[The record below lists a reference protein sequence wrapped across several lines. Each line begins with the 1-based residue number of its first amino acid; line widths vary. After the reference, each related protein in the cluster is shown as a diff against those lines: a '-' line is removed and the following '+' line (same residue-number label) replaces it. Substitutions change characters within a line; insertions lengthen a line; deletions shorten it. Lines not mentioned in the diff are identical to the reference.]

1 MADLNINPEDL
12 SGNLGPFD
20 SGSTDIKSFLPFEGA
35 KLDYP
40 EVNTPSPV
48 DRAAPGNNLNSN
60 MYSVKDYITGLP
72 PYVSKTNNT
81 GKMTAQ
87 QKANA
92 IGSYVYN
99 NLNAYQDNN
108 AYAKM
113 QSYDPSSNGAH
124 RARYQ
129 AYGQETFDKV
139 GFNPLINNEALFNE
153 NTSTLDDLSRMF
165 TTSFFPLLGRG
176 VIANPKSYA
185 GLFTGDFGQDISE
198 ALAYEEYNSIGY
210 SSKGGLGAFINN
222 TLNSFAYT
230 AGILVEAA
238 AEEALVGAMIGSRG
252 GVQGAGVGAG
262 LGAGTGLLK
271 GLFQLPKALY
281 SMGKNGTTM
290 LNNLRNLDN
299 ISEARTAFNAAS
311 KTVGDFLNPVENI
324 TNNLLRTENGLTD
337 FNNLGNL
344 ARAKNNFASFYLD
357 VRNMNMALS
366 EARLEGGFVENNT
379 YKQLYDD
386 HYAKFGEA
394 PDNDKQRE
402 FRQTAKQAGADASL
416 YNSALIFYSN
426 KLVFPTIMKGSMLRN
441 MSKHYTEDII
451 DLGAGSKVILGKEG
465 FQAIQSNLKTSLK
478 ALKNPLTYGRTAAGY
493 FKANITEG
501 VQENLQDVIADY
513 TQRRYT
519 EAYNDPAKMT
529 YDYKKGLFKDALLK
543 QITPQG
549 FETFASGFVMGG
561 YSKVLSGG
569 YNLLSE
575 NYTKYVKDPKG
586 YDDYVKGRK
595 ETAESIA
602 TRLNSLYDNPGEFFK
617 TRYFNYGHQVLISKI
632 QDSEDT
638 TQKEMIDSTD
648 DSFITNLT
656 TALQTNTMHH
666 FVDNLQKIK
675 GLSPE
680 ELEKELKLAPGEG
693 QKAYERI
700 DTIIS
705 RAKRMQKRYDSM
717 NKLQSGIDLNNFK
730 EGTDEYRKAAL
741 FDEAFK
747 ISKAN
752 LIFFGESFDRN
763 LERIQNLSNEVLT
776 LTNNSQKIKAS
787 DVMALTSK
795 DRFLNE
801 MNILRTDIESLKN
814 VTDPR
819 AKKELL
825 VATEKLE
832 ALEKMQESFAALEP
846 AEFAL
851 KVANEITK
859 NLDESITDEELKQ
872 TIETKFS
879 EQAGLMAK
887 EIVDT
892 IKADTIDYLKKIID
906 NNVEY
911 DLFVSK
917 LNSQE
922 GINSIDSLVTSLI
935 DLHKLDT
942 ESAVLASAS
951 GILNDPQEFL
961 EHVNRNFTWMEDM
974 YRNRKEYFKDV
985 VNSSIEQKEQND
997 LLEKLAEKGIYID
1010 LEEFAAWIEDK
1021 TKIPTQFEDDINKRI
1036 ITQDTPLYREYASLF
1051 IQLANIQEEKPAGE
1065 KLDPDELLKERIAE
1079 EETKM
1084 QQELDEARK
1093 QYDNDLKEEIGY
1105 TEQELKDVVSEAV
1118 DVKGLE
1124 EEIETVSELL
1134 TEIGDLA
1141 YNEEE
1146 DFDTQAELIERAL
1159 NLGITQEAFEAQ
1171 INSIV
1176 SNKTKLKKA
1185 IDLYKADSNVD
1196 LLNTDQAKR
1205 FAFYRAAMLE
1215 LLTEKIEGIQ
1225 SQIDESGQ
1233 TPQADIEATEAKKKY
1248 DTTVKDI
1255 KERYK
1260 KIKDDLLTEYGKK
1273 GAKAKD
1279 VSTAKKYEKVSTTT
1293 PWYELPEDLRT
1304 QLEAEFQKYKK
1315 QKNIS
1320 KETDEGTL
1328 DLLRQKWLETQGP
1341 AIEAY
1346 NNTKAGEVDTE
1357 EEVTAE
1363 PPVLTFKATKPEELE
1378 KMNLEELK
1386 NLLADLQKIY
1396 NLKKYYDPKK
1406 KKLEALSKA
1415 QITKLN
1421 NEIKAL
1427 NGYIAYR
1434 RSIAGIAEPEQE
1446 VLDVIQ
1452 TLIKN
1457 ADENVELIKDSTGK
1471 LIGRR
1476 IKGIEYGEDQYAAR
1490 VTSEKERILKLI
1502 DPNYEAYLYDA
1513 LKPQKTTDKK
1523 TGKVVE
1529 SPSRMEIIYNR
1540 SLAKLSDDATN
1551 QDKVKSFIEQLKS
1564 SFVKSEIK
1572 KFGAEWK
1579 YKEIEKFFADKEF
1592 NYDNVYEIIS
1602 TLANRESSVTGTL
1615 IDTLAR
1621 DYLSGKLITK
1631 PKDMSES
1638 AFKNLKKTL
1647 DKILDRVKDGTYTIV
1662 PKDILLYDKDYVS
1675 EDGKKGLVGEIDLL
1689 LIDKDKNFYII
1700 DFKTGHS
1707 GVWKYFNAEPQTIDL
1722 TESYKWKYEDAPKV
1736 ADVDAVDWDELGYE
1750 SYEDFQAAYNGEL
1763 SSMSLIE
1770 TKGPDSIGTLKGRI
1784 RLYFKKGSKQKP
1796 ADLDVTFTKGSYTI
1810 KPDFSRKP
1818 DYATQLTFYRNLFNN
1833 LTDILPKK
1841 VRLLPFETKI
1851 NEDAYI
1857 ESLTLAAIADP
1868 ETGFLDIEPV
1878 AKVNEILPLKE
1889 LGEPEEDTEVDT
1901 EVDYEEYKPKS
1912 YDIDDN
1918 IGKTV
1923 LYQGEVGTLI
1933 KFQKGYGVET
1943 ATAVYHIDNG
1953 KETNILNLGMNT
1965 IKLKPGL
1972 FTNPVV
1978 NGDVYDI
1985 QEIDGST
1992 LIINDVEYKV
2002 QRNKKGGVKSL
2013 EYRINDAE
2021 IVKKNQEIQNI
2032 NDLIKT
2038 EVTDKLKGAS
2048 KAEKANLSQKSL
2060 AMSYK
2065 LDILN
2070 AQLEE
2075 LINTNKPVI
2084 TRNKDL
2090 IAAVQALPSSFN
2102 NSTDPEDE
2110 ENDVNDIKNKSD
2122 NSSAIEDMYEILQE
2136 NMPENFDK
2144 LITDIT
2150 SVTKTDLDNFV
2161 FYSKEVISKLED
2173 LKSLYEGKGTLTT
2186 NITREIEVFKQLL
2199 NYITNLDLTQNGKVR
2214 KTKVNKEKQERLQ
2227 QDVSK
2232 SFVQESEPGEAG
2244 AVPKQKAKRGRKQV
2258 NNTILQPLIFKLLQ
2272 ETASQVEEGGI
2283 NVEED
2288 LITRE
2293 EIVELFDKATPE
2305 TIDEIYFNTLDAIR
2319 KGVINLPNTKFI
2331 DNLKKEKEKEFSTK
2345 VTLKNISINDILLSK
2360 AKSDIWRV
2368 TEVLTDGVE
2377 IIKDITNETKFIST
2391 EDIAKSYLKY
2401 YKNMPIQEEPVVVDQ
2416 SDLDASNET
2425 AETIDDVLEDD
2436 QAKQDMVEQLSK
2448 LSKEERRA
2456 RLKKNNKCD

>member
-656 TALQTNTMHH
+656 TALQT
-666 FVDNLQKIK
+666 K
-675 GLSPE
+675 
-680 ELEKELKLAPGEG
+680 
-693 QKAYERI
+693 
-700 DTIIS
+700 
-705 RAKRMQKRYDSM
+705 
-717 NKLQSGIDLNNFK
+717 
-730 EGTDEYRKAAL
+730 
-741 FDEAFK
+741 FK

-859 NLDESITDEELKQ
+859 
-872 TIETKFS
+872 
-879 EQAGLMAK
+879 
-887 EIVDT
+887 
-892 IKADTIDYLKKIID
+892 
-906 NNVEY
+906 
-911 DLFVSK
+911 
-917 LNSQE
+917 
-922 GINSIDSLVTSLI
+922 
-935 DLHKLDT
+935 
-942 ESAVLASAS
+942 
-951 GILNDPQEFL
+951 
-961 EHVNRNFTWMEDM
+961 
-974 YRNRKEYFKDV
+974 
-985 VNSSIEQKEQND
+985 
-997 LLEKLAEKGIYID
+997 
-1010 LEEFAAWIEDK
+1010 
-1021 TKIPTQFEDDINKRI
+1021 
-1036 ITQDTPLYREYASLF
+1036 
-1051 IQLANIQEEKPAGE
+1051 
-1065 KLDPDELLKERIAE
+1065 
-1079 EETKM
+1079 
-1084 QQELDEARK
+1084 
-1093 QYDNDLKEEIGY
+1093 
-1105 TEQELKDVVSEAV
+1105 
-1118 DVKGLE
+1118 
-1124 EEIETVSELL
+1124 
-1134 TEIGDLA
+1134 
-1141 YNEEE
+1141 
-1146 DFDTQAELIERAL
+1146 
-1159 NLGITQEAFEAQ
+1159 
-1171 INSIV
+1171 
-1176 SNKTKLKKA
+1176 
-1185 IDLYKADSNVD
+1185 
-1196 LLNTDQAKR
+1196 
-1205 FAFYRAAMLE
+1205 FYR
-1215 LLTEKIEGIQ
+1215 Q
-1225 SQIDESGQ
+1225 FS
-1233 TPQADIEATEAKKKY
+1233 Y
-1248 DTTVKDI
+1248 
-1255 KERYK
+1255 
-1260 KIKDDLLTEYGKK
+1260 
-1273 GAKAKD
+1273 
-1279 VSTAKKYEKVSTTT
+1279 
-1293 PWYELPEDLRT
+1293 
-1304 QLEAEFQKYKK
+1304 
-1315 QKNIS
+1315 
-1320 KETDEGTL
+1320 
-1328 DLLRQKWLETQGP
+1328 
-1341 AIEAY
+1341 
-1346 NNTKAGEVDTE
+1346 
-1357 EEVTAE
+1357 
-1363 PPVLTFKATKPEELE
+1363 
-1378 KMNLEELK
+1378 
-1386 NLLADLQKIY
+1386 
-1396 NLKKYYDPKK
+1396 
-1406 KKLEALSKA
+1406 
-1415 QITKLN
+1415 
-1421 NEIKAL
+1421 
-1427 NGYIAYR
+1427 
-1434 RSIAGIAEPEQE
+1434 
-1446 VLDVIQ
+1446 
-1452 TLIKN
+1452 
-1457 ADENVELIKDSTGK
+1457 
-1471 LIGRR
+1471 
-1476 IKGIEYGEDQYAAR
+1476 
-1490 VTSEKERILKLI
+1490 
-1502 DPNYEAYLYDA
+1502 
-1513 LKPQKTTDKK
+1513 
-1523 TGKVVE
+1523 
-1529 SPSRMEIIYNR
+1529 
-1540 SLAKLSDDATN
+1540 
-1551 QDKVKSFIEQLKS
+1551 FI
-1564 SFVKSEIK
+1564 
-1572 KFGAEWK
+1572 
-1579 YKEIEKFFADKEF
+1579 
-1592 NYDNVYEIIS
+1592 N
-1602 TLANRESSVTGTL
+1602 
-1615 IDTLAR
+1615 
-1621 DYLSGKLITK
+1621 
-1631 PKDMSES
+1631 
-1638 AFKNLKKTL
+1638 
-1647 DKILDRVKDGTYTIV
+1647 
-1662 PKDILLYDKDYVS
+1662 
-1675 EDGKKGLVGEIDLL
+1675 
-1689 LIDKDKNFYII
+1689 
-1700 DFKTGHS
+1700 
-1707 GVWKYFNAEPQTIDL
+1707 
-1722 TESYKWKYEDAPKV
+1722 
-1736 ADVDAVDWDELGYE
+1736 
-1750 SYEDFQAAYNGEL
+1750 
-1763 SSMSLIE
+1763 
-1770 TKGPDSIGTLKGRI
+1770 
-1784 RLYFKKGSKQKP
+1784 
-1796 ADLDVTFTKGSYTI
+1796 
-1810 KPDFSRKP
+1810 
-1818 DYATQLTFYRNLFNN
+1818 
-1833 LTDILPKK
+1833 
-1841 VRLLPFETKI
+1841 
-1851 NEDAYI
+1851 
-1857 ESLTLAAIADP
+1857 
-1868 ETGFLDIEPV
+1868 
-1878 AKVNEILPLKE
+1878 
-1889 LGEPEEDTEVDT
+1889 
-1901 EVDYEEYKPKS
+1901 
-1912 YDIDDN
+1912 
-1918 IGKTV
+1918 
-1923 LYQGEVGTLI
+1923 
-1933 KFQKGYGVET
+1933 
-1943 ATAVYHIDNG
+1943 
-1953 KETNILNLGMNT
+1953 
-1965 IKLKPGL
+1965 
-1972 FTNPVV
+1972 
-1978 NGDVYDI
+1978 
-1985 QEIDGST
+1985 
-1992 LIINDVEYKV
+1992 
-2002 QRNKKGGVKSL
+2002 
-2013 EYRINDAE
+2013 
-2021 IVKKNQEIQNI
+2021 
-2032 NDLIKT
+2032 
-2038 EVTDKLKGAS
+2038 
-2048 KAEKANLSQKSL
+2048 
-2060 AMSYK
+2060 
-2065 LDILN
+2065 
-2070 AQLEE
+2070 
-2075 LINTNKPVI
+2075 
-2084 TRNKDL
+2084 
-2090 IAAVQALPSSFN
+2090 
-2102 NSTDPEDE
+2102 
-2110 ENDVNDIKNKSD
+2110 
-2122 NSSAIEDMYEILQE
+2122 
-2136 NMPENFDK
+2136 
-2144 LITDIT
+2144 
-2150 SVTKTDLDNFV
+2150 
-2161 FYSKEVISKLED
+2161 
-2173 LKSLYEGKGTLTT
+2173 
-2186 NITREIEVFKQLL
+2186 
-2199 NYITNLDLTQNGKVR
+2199 
-2214 KTKVNKEKQERLQ
+2214 
-2227 QDVSK
+2227 
-2232 SFVQESEPGEAG
+2232 
-2244 AVPKQKAKRGRKQV
+2244 
-2258 NNTILQPLIFKLLQ
+2258 
-2272 ETASQVEEGGI
+2272 
-2283 NVEED
+2283 
-2288 LITRE
+2288 
-2293 EIVELFDKATPE
+2293 
-2305 TIDEIYFNTLDAIR
+2305 
-2319 KGVINLPNTKFI
+2319 
-2331 DNLKKEKEKEFSTK
+2331 
-2345 VTLKNISINDILLSK
+2345 
-2360 AKSDIWRV
+2360 
-2368 TEVLTDGVE
+2368 
-2377 IIKDITNETKFIST
+2377 
-2391 EDIAKSYLKY
+2391 
-2401 YKNMPIQEEPVVVDQ
+2401 
-2416 SDLDASNET
+2416 
-2425 AETIDDVLEDD
+2425 
-2436 QAKQDMVEQLSK
+2436 
-2448 LSKEERRA
+2448 
-2456 RLKKNNKCD
+2456 